1 MELSTTIGRNQGAK
15 IPNGRLASIGQR
27 DGGREGYPI
36 GR

>member
-1 MELSTTIGRNQGAK
+1 MEPPVTMSRNQQVK
-15 IPNGRLASIGQR
+15 ITDERRASVWLR